1 MTDRHPLEL
10 ESAAHAKRVS
20 DVLREHL
27 EAVAPGASGVLDRE
41 HLGQTPEEFQETVML
56 LADLEQAGAIR
67 LGTQS
72 ANSKKPECLDSVEFE
87 RII

>member
-1 MTDRHPLEL
+1 MSDRHPLEL
-10 ESAAHAKRVS
+10 ESATHAQRVS

-27 EAVAPGASGVLDRE
+27 EAVAPGASGVLDRK
-41 HLGQTPEEFQETVML
+41 HLDQSPEEFQETVML

-67 LGTQS
+67 LGAKS
-72 ANSKKPECLDSVEFE
+72 ANSTNPECLDSVEFE

>member
-10 ESAAHAKRVS
+10 ESETHAKRIS
-20 DVLREHL
+20 SVLREHL
-27 EAVAPGASGVLDRE
+27 EAVAPGASAVLDRE
-41 HLGQTPEEFQETVML
+41 HLGQSPKEFQETVML

-67 LGTQS
+67 LGARS
-72 ANSKKPECLDSVEFE
+72 ANSNNPQCLDSVEFE